1 MAQAKKK
8 LSTKAKR
15 YAASQNKVGLDYY
28 AQWEIDKAID
38 AFKEAATVDTENAE
52 YHLNLARG
60 YARGSKFHEAIAAL
74 GEYLRTETD
83 DKVAERYERL
93 FSSALDPV
101 EDVLIKTMQG
111 LDLPVQQVGKAIQ
124 MWLEYRITVGRKP
137 LRIRKPEL
145 WAAGL
150 TFAVSRVNFS
160 TVTKVDIATAYGVSV
175 RSMKDK
181 YDGIVETLDLMPAD
195 YRYFAGDE
203 NPLDKLVE
211 AAEMLDELY
220 ERFNED

>member
-1 MAQAKKK
+1 MTQKK
-8 LSTKAKR
+8 LTAKAKR
-15 YAASQNKVGLDYY
+15 YATSQNKVGLDYF

-52 YHLNLARG
+52 YHLNLARA
-60 YARGSKFHEAIAAL
+60 YARGSKFHEAISAL

-83 DKVAERYERL
+83 EKIAERYERL

-111 LDLPVQQVGKAIQ
+111 MDLPVQQVGKAIQ
-124 MWLEYRITVGRKP
+124 MWLEYRITIGRKP

-150 TFAVSRVNFS
+150 TFAVSKVNFS
-160 TVTKVDIATAYGVSV
+160 SATKSEIANAYGVSE
-175 RSMKDK
+175 RSLKEK
-181 YDGIVETLDLMPAD
+181 YDDIVTALDLMPAD
-195 YRYFAGDE
+195 FRYFAGEE

-211 AAEMLDELY
+211 AAAMLDELY
-220 ERFNED
+220 DRFNEE